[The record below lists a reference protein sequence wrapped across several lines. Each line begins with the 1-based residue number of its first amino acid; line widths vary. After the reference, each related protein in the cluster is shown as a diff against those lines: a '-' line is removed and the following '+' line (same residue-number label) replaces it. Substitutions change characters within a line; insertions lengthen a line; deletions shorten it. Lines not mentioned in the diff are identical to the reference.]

1 MNRCRDFRLP
11 YPALC
16 RGRFEPARR
25 LSVCNSGAGMR
36 PRTTA
41 LTGILAVILVLAV
54 TSGIA
59 LAQQQEIA
67 DPTTGFGRVFGLG
80 GHACKQ
86 YDDTGKLYIYTEGL
100 PSTEVMSWLQRSDG
114 GTRPNIPMPEELET
128 ALPLLPG
135 CLPGKHHAA
144 TRTG

>member
-1 MNRCRDFRLP
+1 
-11 YPALC
+11 
-16 RGRFEPARR
+16 
-25 LSVCNSGAGMR
+25 MR

>member
-1 MNRCRDFRLP
+1 MNPCEDFRLIK
-11 YPALC
+11 PALC
-16 RGRFEPARR
+16 RGKCGRVKHRRACDTVAR
-25 LSVCNSGAGMR
+25 MR
-36 PRTTA
+36 PGTTA
-41 LTGILAVILVLAV
+41 RAGILAGLVVLAV
-54 TSGIA
+54 QTG
-59 LAQQQEIA
+59 LAQAQPAEIA

-86 YDDTGKLYIYTEGL
+86 YDDTGKLYIYTEGI

-114 GTRPNIPMPEELET
+114 GTKPNIPMPEELET
-128 ALPLLPG
+128 ALPLIPG